1 MQKLENFGSNLY
13 LKHSEISL
21 FTSRVLCDVFKTL
34 LEAIEALW
42 MLFGLFEGLA
52 MVGNLGA
59 LGDFTLFCNISV
71 LICN

>member
-1 MQKLENFGSNLY
+1 MQKLVNFGPNLY
-13 LKHSEISL
+13 LKPSGISL
-21 FTSRVLCDVFKTL
+21 FTSWVLCDVFKTL

-42 MLFGLFEGLA
+42 MLFGPFGGLA

-59 LGDFTLFCNISV
+59 VGDFTLFCHIFV